1 VFINILFIDFILYYL
16 ESSDRR
22 SIEHLLLG
30 YIKLLLVFFSLK
42 LRLIFSLNILVDIL
56 GA

>member
-42 LRLIFSLNILVDIL
+42 LRLIFSLNILVDML

>member
-22 SIEHLLLG
+22 SIEYLLLG
-30 YIKLLLVFFSLK
+30 YIKLLLVLFSLK
-42 LRLIFSLNILVDIL
+42 LRLIFSLNILVDML

>member
-22 SIEHLLLG
+22 SIEYLLLG
-30 YIKLLLVFFSLK
+30 YIKLLLVLFSLK